1 MLNKL
6 SIHNYA
12 LINQIDIDFKDGLSV
27 ITGETGAGK
36 SIILGALSM
45 ILGGRADTKSIGNA
59 DKKSIIEATFYAK
72 NDAEIDKFCT
82 SNDIDRFED
91 NNFNFILRREI
102 SSSGRSRAFIN
113 DTPVTLQQLRD
124 AAIRLIDIHSQHQN
138 LLIADAKY
146 QLQIIDSIAN
156 NVNELNEYK
165 TQFKKYIEIRNHLNQ
180 RKIEISKNKENEEF
194 LRFQFDQLQ
203 KIAPKE
209 NEQEELERKYEVLSN
224 AESIKDDLRHIVNTL
239 SDNEDS
245 VLSQISALK
254 SVINRLNLDLFNAES
269 NDIKPRFE
277 SLYLELKDIAEQF
290 GDYLS
295 EVDSDPKELQS
306 IEHRLNL
313 IYEANRRFNVN
324 NENELLKIKVDIE
337 SQLANID
344 NSDDD
349 ISALEQKKKSE
360 GIKLK
365 ELADK
370 LSQTRIKAADQF
382 SSELIEMAKP
392 LGMSNLKF
400 SALVSQNKLTIDGQ
414 DSIEFLCSFN
424 KNQSLN
430 PISKVASG
438 GEMSRIMLCIK
449 AIIANCMQLPT
460 IIFDEIDT
468 GVSGDIA
475 DRMGEM
481 MKEISD
487 KIQVITITHLPQV
500 ASKGLIHYKVYKTDN
515 EQYTTTN
522 IKELS
527 TEERIEELA
536 QMLSGSKIN
545 EAAILN
551 AQSLLNQQ

>member
-91 NNFNFILRREI
+91 NNFILRREI

-165 TQFKKYIEIRNHLNQ
+165 TQFKKYIEIRNRLNQ

-337 SQLANID
+337 SQLASID

-392 LGMSNLKF
+392 LGMSNIKF

-475 DRMGEM
+475 DRMGDM
-481 MKEISD
+481 MKEISE

>member
-82 SNDIDRFED
+82 SNDIDKFED
-91 NNFNFILRREI
+91 NNFILRREI

-165 TQFKKYIEIRNHLNQ
+165 TQFKKYIEIRNRLNQ

-337 SQLANID
+337 SQLASID

-349 ISALEQKKKSE
+349 ICALEQKKKTE

-392 LGMSNLKF
+392 LGMSNIKF

-500 ASKGLIHYKVYKTDN
+500 ASKGLSHYKVYKTDN

>member
-91 NNFNFILRREI
+91 NNFILRREI

-156 NVNELNEYK
+156 NINELNEYK
-165 TQFKKYIEIRNHLNQ
+165 TQFKKYIEIRNRLNQ

-254 SVINRLNLDLFNAES
+254 SVINRLNLDLFNSES

-337 SQLANID
+337 SQLASID

>member
-91 NNFNFILRREI
+91 NNFILRREI

-156 NVNELNEYK
+156 NINELNEYK
-165 TQFKKYIEIRNHLNQ
+165 TQFKKYIEIRNRLNQ

-337 SQLANID
+337 SQLASID

-349 ISALEQKKKSE
+349 ISALEQKKKTE

-370 LSQTRIKAADQF
+370 LSQTRIKATDQF

>member
-59 DKKSIIEATFYAK
+59 DKKSIIEATFYVE

-91 NNFNFILRREI
+91 NNFILRREI

-156 NVNELNEYK
+156 NINELNEYK
-165 TQFKKYIEIRNHLNQ
+165 TQFKKYIEIRNRLNQ

-337 SQLANID
+337 SQLASID

-392 LGMSNLKF
+392 LGMSNIKF

-515 EQYTTTN
+515 QQYTTTN

>member
-45 ILGGRADTKSIGNA
+45 ILEGRADTKSIGNA
-59 DKKSIIEATFYAK
+59 DKKSIIEATFYTK

-91 NNFNFILRREI
+91 NNFILRREI

-124 AAIRLIDIHSQHQN
+124 AAIRLVDIHSQHQN

-165 TQFKKYIEIRNHLNQ
+165 TQFKKYIEIRNRLNQ

-224 AESIKDDLRHIVNTL
+224 AESIKDDLCHIVNTL

-324 NENELLKIKVDIE
+324 NENELIKIKVDIE
-337 SQLANID
+337 SQLASID

-392 LGMSNLKF
+392 LGMSNIKF

-500 ASKGLIHYKVYKTDN
+500 ASKGLSHYKVYKTDN

>member
-59 DKKSIIEATFYAK
+59 DKKSIIEATFYTK

-91 NNFNFILRREI
+91 NNFILRREI

-124 AAIRLIDIHSQHQN
+124 AAIRLVDIHSQHQN

-156 NVNELNEYK
+156 NINELNEYK
-165 TQFKKYIEIRNHLNQ
+165 TQFKKYIEIRNRLNQ

-337 SQLANID
+337 SQLASID

-392 LGMSNLKF
+392 LGMSNIKF

>member
-1 MLNKL
+1 MISTLHIKNIGIIDDL
-6 SIHNYA
+6 SIN
-12 LINQIDIDFKDGLSV
+12 LNNGLN
-27 ITGETGAGK
+27 ILTGETGAGK

-59 DKKSIIEATFYAK
+59 DKKSIIEATFYVE

-91 NNFNFILRREI
+91 NNFILRREI

-165 TQFKKYIEIRNHLNQ
+165 TQFKKYIEIRNRLNQ

-337 SQLANID
+337 SQLASID

-392 LGMSNLKF
+392 LGMSNIKF

>member
-82 SNDIDRFED
+82 SNDIDKFED
-91 NNFNFILRREI
+91 NNFILRREI

-165 TQFKKYIEIRNHLNQ
+165 TQFKKYIEIRNRLNQ

-337 SQLANID
+337 SQLASID

-392 LGMSNLKF
+392 LGMSNIKF

-475 DRMGEM
+475 DRMGDM

>member
-59 DKKSIIEATFYAK
+59 DKKSIIEATFYVE

-91 NNFNFILRREI
+91 NNFILRREI

-156 NVNELNEYK
+156 NINELNEYK
-165 TQFKKYIEIRNHLNQ
+165 TQFKKYIEIRNRLNQ

-337 SQLANID
+337 SQLASID

-392 LGMSNLKF
+392 LGMSNIKF

-500 ASKGLIHYKVYKTDN
+500 ASKGLSHYKVYKTDN

>member
-91 NNFNFILRREI
+91 NNFILRREI

-165 TQFKKYIEIRNHLNQ
+165 TQFKKYIEIRNRLNQ

-337 SQLANID
+337 SQLASID

-365 ELADK
+365 ELAAK
-370 LSQTRIKAADQF
+370 LSQTRIKAANQF

-392 LGMSNLKF
+392 LGMSNIKF

>member
-91 NNFNFILRREI
+91 NNFILRREI

-165 TQFKKYIEIRNHLNQ
+165 TQFKKYIEIRNRLNQ

-254 SVINRLNLDLFNAES
+254 SVINRLNLDLFNA
-269 NDIKPRFE
+269 
-277 SLYLELKDIAEQF
+277 
-290 GDYLS
+290 
-295 EVDSDPKELQS
+295 
-306 IEHRLNL
+306 
-313 IYEANRRFNVN
+313 
-324 NENELLKIKVDIE
+324 
-337 SQLANID
+337 
-344 NSDDD
+344 
-349 ISALEQKKKSE
+349 
-360 GIKLK
+360 
-365 ELADK
+365 
-370 LSQTRIKAADQF
+370 
-382 SSELIEMAKP
+382 
-392 LGMSNLKF
+392 
-400 SALVSQNKLTIDGQ
+400 
-414 DSIEFLCSFN
+414 
-424 KNQSLN
+424 
-430 PISKVASG
+430 
-438 GEMSRIMLCIK
+438 
-449 AIIANCMQLPT
+449 
-460 IIFDEIDT
+460 
-468 GVSGDIA
+468 
-475 DRMGEM
+475 
-481 MKEISD
+481 
-487 KIQVITITHLPQV
+487 
-500 ASKGLIHYKVYKTDN
+500 
-515 EQYTTTN
+515 
-522 IKELS
+522 
-527 TEERIEELA
+527 
-536 QMLSGSKIN
+536 
-545 EAAILN
+545 
-551 AQSLLNQQ
+551 

>member
-72 NDAEIDKFCT
+72 NDAEIDKFCI

-91 NNFNFILRREI
+91 NNFILRREI

-165 TQFKKYIEIRNHLNQ
+165 TQFKKYIEIRNRLNQ

-254 SVINRLNLDLFNAES
+254 SVINRLNLDLFNSES

-295 EVDSDPKELQS
+295 EVDSDPKELQL

-337 SQLANID
+337 SQLASID

-392 LGMSNLKF
+392 LGMSNIKF

-545 EAAILN
+545 KAAILN

>member
-45 ILGGRADTKSIGNA
+45 ILGGRADTKSIGNV
-59 DKKSIIEATFYAK
+59 DKKSIIEATFYVE

-91 NNFNFILRREI
+91 NNFILRREI

-165 TQFKKYIEIRNHLNQ
+165 TQFKKYIEIRNRLNQ

-337 SQLANID
+337 SQLASID

-392 LGMSNLKF
+392 LGMSNIKF

-500 ASKGLIHYKVYKTDN
+500 ASKGLSHYKVYKTDN

>member
-59 DKKSIIEATFYAK
+59 DKKSIIEATFYVE

-91 NNFNFILRREI
+91 NNFILRREI

-146 QLQIIDSIAN
+146 QLQIIDSIAK
-156 NVNELNEYK
+156 NVNELKEYK
-165 TQFKKYIEIRNHLNQ
+165 TQFKKYIEIRNRLNQ

-254 SVINRLNLDLFNAES
+254 SVINRLNLDLFNSES

-277 SLYLELKDIAEQF
+277 SLYLELKDITEQF

-337 SQLANID
+337 SQLASID

-370 LSQTRIKAADQF
+370 LSQTRIKAADHF

-392 LGMSNLKF
+392 LGMSNIKF

>member
-91 NNFNFILRREI
+91 NNFILRREI

-165 TQFKKYIEIRNHLNQ
+165 TQFKKYIEIRNRLNQ

-254 SVINRLNLDLFNAES
+254 SVINRLNLDLFNSES

-295 EVDSDPKELQS
+295 EVDSDPKELQL

-337 SQLANID
+337 SQLASID

-392 LGMSNLKF
+392 LGMSNIKF

-430 PISKVASG
+430 PISKVAS
-438 GEMSRIMLCIK
+438 
-449 AIIANCMQLPT
+449 
-460 IIFDEIDT
+460 
-468 GVSGDIA
+468 
-475 DRMGEM
+475 
-481 MKEISD
+481 
-487 KIQVITITHLPQV
+487 
-500 ASKGLIHYKVYKTDN
+500 
-515 EQYTTTN
+515 
-522 IKELS
+522 
-527 TEERIEELA
+527 
-536 QMLSGSKIN
+536 
-545 EAAILN
+545 
-551 AQSLLNQQ
+551 

>member
-12 LINQIDIDFKDGLSV
+12 LINQIDINFIDGLSV

-45 ILGGRADTKSIGNA
+45 ILGGRADSKSIGNA

-91 NNFNFILRREI
+91 NNFILRREI

-156 NVNELNEYK
+156 NINELNEYK
-165 TQFKKYIEIRNHLNQ
+165 TQFKKYIEIRNRLNQ

-337 SQLANID
+337 SQLASID

-392 LGMSNLKF
+392 LGMSNIKF

>member
-59 DKKSIIEATFYAK
+59 DKKSIIEATFYVE

-91 NNFNFILRREI
+91 NNFILRREI

-165 TQFKKYIEIRNHLNQ
+165 TQFKKYIEIRNRLNQ

-254 SVINRLNLDLFNAES
+254 SVINRLNLDLFNSES

-337 SQLANID
+337 SQLASID
-344 NSDDD
+344 NSDDN
-349 ISALEQKKKSE
+349 ISTLEQKKKSE

-365 ELADK
+365 ELAAK

-392 LGMSNLKF
+392 LGMSNIKF

>member
-72 NDAEIDKFCT
+72 NDAEIDKFCI

-91 NNFNFILRREI
+91 NNFILRREI

-146 QLQIIDSIAN
+146 QLQIIDSIAY

-165 TQFKKYIEIRNHLNQ
+165 TQFKKYIEIRNRLNQ

-337 SQLANID
+337 SQLASID

-392 LGMSNLKF
+392 LGMSNIKF

>member
-91 NNFNFILRREI
+91 NNFILRREI

-156 NVNELNEYK
+156 NINELNEYK
-165 TQFKKYIEIRNHLNQ
+165 TQFKKYIEIRNRLNQ

-337 SQLANID
+337 SQLASID

-349 ISALEQKKKSE
+349 ISALKQKKKSE

-392 LGMSNLKF
+392 LGMSNIKF

-500 ASKGLIHYKVYKTDN
+500 ASKGLSHYKVYKTDN

>member
-72 NDAEIDKFCT
+72 NDTEIDKFCT

-91 NNFNFILRREI
+91 NNFILRREI

-113 DTPVTLQQLRD
+113 DTPITLQQLRD

-165 TQFKKYIEIRNHLNQ
+165 TQFKKYIEIRNRLNQ

-295 EVDSDPKELQS
+295 EVDSDPKELQL

-337 SQLANID
+337 SQLASID

-392 LGMSNLKF
+392 LGMSNIKF

-500 ASKGLIHYKVYKTDN
+500 ASKGLSHYKVYKTDN

>member
-72 NDAEIDKFCT
+72 NDAEIDKFCI

-91 NNFNFILRREI
+91 NNFILRREI

-156 NVNELNEYK
+156 NINELNEYK
-165 TQFKKYIEIRNHLNQ
+165 TQFKKYIEIRNRLNQ

-337 SQLANID
+337 SQLASID

-382 SSELIEMAKP
+382 SSKLIEMAKP
-392 LGMSNLKF
+392 LGMSNIKF

-475 DRMGEM
+475 DRMGDM

>member
-91 NNFNFILRREI
+91 NNFILRREI

-165 TQFKKYIEIRNHLNQ
+165 TQFKKYIEIRNRLNQ

-337 SQLANID
+337 SQLASID

-392 LGMSNLKF
+392 LGMSNIKF

>member
-59 DKKSIIEATFYAK
+59 DKKSIIEATFYVE

-91 NNFNFILRREI
+91 NNFILRREI

-124 AAIRLIDIHSQHQN
+124 AAIRLVDIHSQHQN

-165 TQFKKYIEIRNHLNQ
+165 TQFKKYIEIRNRLNQ

-337 SQLANID
+337 SQLASID

-392 LGMSNLKF
+392 LGMSNIKF

>member
-91 NNFNFILRREI
+91 NNFILRREI

-156 NVNELNEYK
+156 NINELNEYK
-165 TQFKKYIEIRNHLNQ
+165 TQFKKYIEIRNRLNQ

-295 EVDSDPKELQS
+295 EVDSDPKELQL

-337 SQLANID
+337 SQLASID

-392 LGMSNLKF
+392 LGMSNIKF

>member
-91 NNFNFILRREI
+91 NNFILRREI

-156 NVNELNEYK
+156 NINELNEYK
-165 TQFKKYIEIRNHLNQ
+165 TQFKKYIEIRNRLNQ

-337 SQLANID
+337 SQLASID

-392 LGMSNLKF
+392 LGMSNIKF

>member
-91 NNFNFILRREI
+91 NNFILRREI

-156 NVNELNEYK
+156 NINELNEYK
-165 TQFKKYIEIRNHLNQ
+165 TQFKKYIEIRNRLNQ

-203 KIAPKE
+203 KISPKE

-224 AESIKDDLRHIVNTL
+224 AESIKEDLRHIVNTL

-290 GDYLS
+290 GDNLS

-337 SQLANID
+337 SQLASID

-392 LGMSNLKF
+392 LGMSNIKF

>member
-72 NDAEIDKFCT
+72 NDAEIDKFCN
-82 SNDIDRFED
+82 SNDIDRFDD
-91 NNFNFILRREI
+91 NNFILRREI

-146 QLQIIDSIAN
+146 QLQIIDSIAY

-165 TQFKKYIEIRNHLNQ
+165 TQFKKYIEIRNRLNQ

-239 SDNEDS
+239 SDNENS
-245 VLSQISALK
+245 VLSQICALK
-254 SVINRLNLDLFNAES
+254 SVINRLNLDLFNSES

-295 EVDSDPKELQS
+295 EVDSDPKELQL

-337 SQLANID
+337 SQLASID

-392 LGMSNLKF
+392 LGMSNIKF

-475 DRMGEM
+475 DRMGDM

>member
-1 MLNKL
+1 
-6 SIHNYA
+6 NYA

-45 ILGGRADTKSIGNA
+45 ILGGRADTKSIGNV

-91 NNFNFILRREI
+91 NNFILRREI

-165 TQFKKYIEIRNHLNQ
+165 TQFKKYIEIRNRLNQ

-337 SQLANID
+337 SQLASID

-392 LGMSNLKF
+392 LGMSNIKF

>member
-91 NNFNFILRREI
+91 NNFILRREI

-165 TQFKKYIEIRNHLNQ
+165 TQFKKYIEIRNRLNQ

-337 SQLANID
+337 SQLASID

-349 ISALEQKKKSE
+349 ISTLEQKKKSE

-392 LGMSNLKF
+392 LGMSNIKF

>member
-72 NDAEIDKFCT
+72 NDTEIDKFCT

-91 NNFNFILRREI
+91 NNFILRREI

-165 TQFKKYIEIRNHLNQ
+165 TQFKKYIEIRNRLNQ

-337 SQLANID
+337 SQLASID

-370 LSQTRIKAADQF
+370 LSQTRIKAANQF

-392 LGMSNLKF
+392 LGMSNIKF

>member
-72 NDAEIDKFCT
+72 NDAEIDKFCI

-91 NNFNFILRREI
+91 NNFILRREI

-156 NVNELNEYK
+156 NINELNEYK
-165 TQFKKYIEIRNHLNQ
+165 TQFKKYIEIRNRLNQ

-337 SQLANID
+337 SQLASID

-392 LGMSNLKF
+392 LGMSNIKF

>member
-91 NNFNFILRREI
+91 NNFILRREI

-156 NVNELNEYK
+156 NINELNEYK
-165 TQFKKYIEIRNHLNQ
+165 TQFKKYIEIRNRLNQ

-295 EVDSDPKELQS
+295 EVDSDPKELQL

-337 SQLANID
+337 SQLASID

>member
-91 NNFNFILRREI
+91 NNFILRREI

-124 AAIRLIDIHSQHQN
+124 AAIRLVDIHSQHQN

-165 TQFKKYIEIRNHLNQ
+165 TQFKKYIEIRNRLNQ

-337 SQLANID
+337 SQLASID

-392 LGMSNLKF
+392 LGMSNIKF

-475 DRMGEM
+475 DRMGDM

>member
-91 NNFNFILRREI
+91 NNFILRREI

-165 TQFKKYIEIRNHLNQ
+165 TQFKKYIEIRNRLNQ

-295 EVDSDPKELQS
+295 EVDSDPKELQL

-337 SQLANID
+337 SQLASID

-392 LGMSNLKF
+392 LGMSNIKF

>member
-91 NNFNFILRREI
+91 NNFILRREI

-165 TQFKKYIEIRNHLNQ
+165 TQFKKYIEIRNRLNQ

-337 SQLANID
+337 SQLASID

-400 SALVSQNKLTIDGQ
+400 SARVSQNKLTIDGQ

>member
-59 DKKSIIEATFYAK
+59 DKKSIIEATFYVE

-91 NNFNFILRREI
+91 NNFILRREI

-156 NVNELNEYK
+156 NINELNEYK
-165 TQFKKYIEIRNHLNQ
+165 TQFKKYIEIRNRLNQ

-337 SQLANID
+337 SQLASID

-392 LGMSNLKF
+392 LGMSNIKF

>member
-91 NNFNFILRREI
+91 NNFILRREI

-156 NVNELNEYK
+156 NINELNEYK
-165 TQFKKYIEIRNHLNQ
+165 TQFKKYIEIRNRLNQ

-337 SQLANID
+337 SQLASID

-349 ISALEQKKKSE
+349 ISTLEQKKKSE

-392 LGMSNLKF
+392 LGMSNIKF

>member
-91 NNFNFILRREI
+91 NNFILRREI

-156 NVNELNEYK
+156 NINELNEYK
-165 TQFKKYIEIRNHLNQ
+165 TQFKKYIEIRNRLNQ

-337 SQLANID
+337 SQLASID

-392 LGMSNLKF
+392 LGMSNIKF

-527 TEERIEELA
+527 TEERIKELA

>member
-91 NNFNFILRREI
+91 NNFILRREI

-165 TQFKKYIEIRNHLNQ
+165 TQFKKFIEIRNRLNQ

-337 SQLANID
+337 SQLAIID

-392 LGMSNLKF
+392 LGMSNIKF

-475 DRMGEM
+475 DKMGEM